1 MPRKS
6 QALRLQ
12 QTETL
17 IAAYEVAGV
26 NGSAFR
32 FMNDMA
38 RSMRRSKYPTKR
50 QREWLD
56 RLIEEGVPTPVEPS
70 DRYKRMAEARTVF
83 LNEPDKNWEAQVLG
97 DFMNRDGRGW
107 EMSGKQI
114 ALMDKLL
121 KRAGEI
127 VTGENQLKVTDEMR
141 EDLRAACELWKS
153 YANFW
158 KDERPAL
165 TAARNRVLRFLAGD
179 GYIEQYHYDKLT
191 TGVQA
196 KLKKLKNPRFAAGDM
211 GYTGGGSMVKQIWIC
226 ASDAYVSAHGNI
238 VNDWIDPNGAMV
250 PKDQDRI
257 SKR

>member
-12 QTETL
+12 QTEAL
-17 IAAYEVAGV
+17 IAAYETAGV
-26 NGSAFR
+26 KGTAFR

-38 RSMRRSKYPTKR
+38 RSMRRNKYPSKR

-56 RLIEEGVPTPVEPS
+56 RLIDEGVPTPAEPS
-70 DRYKRMAEARTVF
+70 DCYKQMAEARTVF
-83 LNEPDKNWEAQVLG
+83 LGEPDKGWEAGVLG
-97 DFMNRDGRGW
+97 DFMHRDAQGW
-107 EMSGKQI
+107 KMSEKQV
-114 ALMDKLL
+114 ALMNKLI
-121 KRAGEI
+121 KRAAEI
-127 VTGENQLKVTDEMR
+127 SAGENQLEVTDEMR
-141 EDLRAACELWKS
+141 TDLRNACDLWKG
-153 YANFW
+153 YAAMW

-165 TAARNRVLRFLAGD
+165 ARARERVLRFLAGEC
-179 GYIEQYHYDKLT
+179 YIEQYHYDKLIN
-191 TGVQA
+191 GVGP
-196 KLKKLKNPRFAAGDM
+196 KLKKLKNPRFSAGDM
-211 GYTGGGSMVKQIWIC
+211 GYTGVGTQKYVWMC